1 MKKYTLVIIAFLI
14 YLAWISTT
22 YILEGRVNL
31 LQKNDP
37 IGRLEYIVIANIVI
51 GIVIPLVVLRFAI
64 MSGMLSAKQ
73 IGFRSMTN
81 TALLTAIAGIAGL
94 ILFLVQGPASLNPIA
109 IINVFLQ
116 TLPTSIAEVIV
127 CWVIVGTSIE
137 SLANNRLGKNI
148 ALMLALA
155 VSIILFG
162 VYHFA
167 HSEPFNQPQIVVFL
181 MLPGVLTSIVYFFGR
196 NLYAAIVFHN
206 FQALF
211 GVLAAAPLFQ
221 MLQIQPPVVLLASV
235 SILSLI
241 IMNRFVIHRI
251 RYSSNEFQSEK

>member
-1 MKKYTLVIIAFLI
+1 MKKFTLVIIAILI

-22 YILEGRVNL
+22 YLLEGRVNL

-37 IGRLEYIVIANIVI
+37 LGRLEYIVIANIAI
-51 GIVIPLVVLRFAI
+51 GIVIPLIVLRFAI
-64 MSGMLSAKQ
+64 MAGMLSAKQ
-73 IGFRSMTN
+73 IGFRSMIN
-81 TALLTAIAGIAGL
+81 TAILTAIAGIVGL

-127 CWVIVGTSIE
+127 CWVFVGTSIE
-137 SLANNRLGKNI
+137 LLANDRFGKKI
-148 ALMLALA
+148 ALMLGLA
-155 VSIILFG
+155 VSVILFG
-162 VYHFA
+162 LYHFA

-181 MLPGVLTSIVYFFGR
+181 MLPGVLTGIVYFFGR
-196 NLYAAIVFHN
+196 NLYAAMVFHN

-211 GVLAAAPLFQ
+211 GVLAAAPLSQ
-221 MLQIQPPVVLLASV
+221 MLQIQPPVILLASV

-241 IMNRFVIHRI
+241 IMDRFVIHRI
-251 RYSSNEFQSEK
+251 RYRSI

>member
-1 MKKYTLVIIAFLI
+1 
-14 YLAWISTT
+14 
-22 YILEGRVNL
+22 
-31 LQKNDP
+31 
-37 IGRLEYIVIANIVI
+37 
-51 GIVIPLVVLRFAI
+51 
-64 MSGMLSAKQ
+64 ML
-73 IGFRSMTN
+73 GF
-81 TALLTAIAGIAGL
+81 
-94 ILFLVQGPASLNPIA
+94 
-109 IINVFLQ
+109 
-116 TLPTSIAEVIV
+116 
-127 CWVIVGTSIE
+127 CWSSIE

-148 ALMLALA
+148 ALMLGLA
-155 VSIILFG
+155 VSVILFG

-221 MLQIQPPVVLLASV
+221 MLQIQPPVILLASV

-241 IMNRFVIHRI
+241 IMGRFVIHRI
-251 RYSSNEFQSEK
+251 R

>member
-1 MKKYTLVIIAFLI
+1 MKKYTLVIIAVLI

-51 GIVIPLVVLRFAI
+51 GIVIPLIVLRFAI
-64 MSGMLSAKQ
+64 MAGMLSAKQ

-127 CWVIVGTSIE
+127 CWVFVGVQ
-137 SLANNRLGKNI
+137 LN
-148 ALMLALA
+148 
-155 VSIILFG
+155 
-162 VYHFA
+162 HW
-167 HSEPFNQPQIVVFL
+167 QI
-181 MLPGVLTSIVYFFGR
+181 TD
-196 NLYAAIVFHN
+196 
-206 FQALF
+206 
-211 GVLAAAPLFQ
+211 
-221 MLQIQPPVVLLASV
+221 
-235 SILSLI
+235 
-241 IMNRFVIHRI
+241 
-251 RYSSNEFQSEK
+251 